1 MHDYKLQPPQKTS
14 SDTFSWLTSNS
25 MRMIFTLCPPCDFIF
40 HLCDFFESI
49 TSSQPFEWNAID
61 VTFHLNYISIVKKEA
76 KTWFMS
82 ASLCEFFYCVFE
94 RTKRTGTFV
103 HHKHVDDMHLR
114 LSVTQ
119 FQINS
124 NIFGCAALASEEKK
138 WRTDNE
144 GFLVLHSI

>member
-61 VTFHLNYISIVKKEA
+61 VTFHLNHISIVKKRGKNLIQVCLPLWIFLLCFWA
-76 KTWFMS
+76 HKKNRNFCSPQARRWH
-82 ASLCEFFYCVFE
+82 AS
-94 RTKRTGTFV
+94 TFV
-103 HHKHVDDMHLR
+103 GNPVSDQLKYFWVCR
-114 LSVTQ
+114 
-119 FQINS
+119 I
-124 NIFGCAALASEEKK
+124 SERRKK
-138 WRTDNE
+138 MTYW
-144 GFLVLHSI
+144 